1 MLKLMAHSFFGLAL
15 ALSPACT
22 DFVLSSSCINKYQ
35 VNIRVKSLR
44 GVLMST
50 LMAHSSF
57 GSALAL
63 SPAGTDFVLSSNCI
77 NKYQGK
83 YKSEII
89 NRCID
94 VNINGPLFIWLSFG
108 FISRW
113 Y

>member
-1 MLKLMAHSFFGLAL
+1 MKLKLAKNDQKFSHFLELLGDRLEVCVS
-15 ALSPACT
+15 
-22 DFVLSSSCINKYQ
+22 VLTNTK
-35 VNIRVKSLR
+35 VNIRVKSWT

-50 LMAHSSF
+50 LMTHSSF

-63 SPAGTDFVLSSNCI
+63 SPAGSDFVLSSSCI

-94 VNINGPLFIWLSFG
+94 VNINGPLFLWLSFG
-108 FISRW
+108 FISCW